1 MEHHPKPLTR
11 GSPGHFAVY
20 GERGVLREGVLAG
33 MLEIARAERSDWLVR
48 PAYNMKAIGDV
59 SMQGLVTVLWPF
71 GDAPAT
77 GNLWYPVVN
86 VSNTSGIR
94 PGVGNLLSDDAAV
107 GRMAT
112 EFFQRKGIRD
122 LLVLGIAGRV
132 VHEERFTSAV
142 EHAQTLGMTVQSFQH
157 NFLGIGAEIS
167 SFVQY
172 TDWFGELLLP
182 VIRSLPLGA
191 GVFCTSDWLAQQIL
205 ILFQSYFPEHL
216 DGSSVLG
223 VDNDAESDTYYGRQ
237 LPTLSSIE
245 PAFKEMGREAFRWL
259 SDHPGPQ
266 GMEQMAGLKRRFPPV
281 RVVERAST
289 AAGGCAD
296 PLTARMIRWAWDRVQ
311 REEAVSVTEM
321 ARAHHMHVKSL
332 ERRFQE
338 HAGGNAVD
346 LLARL
351 KLNRA
356 KALLRES
363 TLPIAEISSRCG
375 YSKQDV
381 LSRALRAAEGCTPRE
396 FRNRSR
402 EPASS

>member
-1 MEHHPKPLTR
+1 MEHHAKPHTR

-33 MLEIARAERSDWLVR
+33 MLETARAERSDWLVR
-48 PAYNMKAIGDV
+48 SAYHMKALGDV
-59 SMQGLVTVLWPF
+59 SMRGLVTVLWPF
-71 GDAPAT
+71 GEAPVT
-77 GNLWYPVVN
+77 KKPGYPVVN

-94 PGVGNLLSDDAAV
+94 PGVGNLLSDDKAV
-107 GRMAT
+107 GRMAA
-112 EFFQRKGIRD
+112 EFFHRKGVRD

-132 VHEERFTSAV
+132 VHEERFTSAI
-142 EHAQTLGMTVQSFQH
+142 EHAQTLGLTVQSFQH
-157 NFLGIGAEIS
+157 DFLGIGAEIS
-167 SFVQY
+167 SFVDY
-172 TDWFGELLLP
+172 TEWLREMLFPTLLA
-182 VIRSLPLGA
+182 LPLGS
-191 GVFCTSDWLAQQIL
+191 GVFCTNDWLAQQIL
-205 ILFQSYFPEHL
+205 ILFQSNFPEHL

-245 PAFKEMGREAFRWL
+245 PAFNEMGREAFRWL
-259 SDHPGPQ
+259 SEHPGSQ
-266 GMEQMAGLKRRFPPV
+266 GAEQMAGLCRRFPPV
-281 RVVERAST
+281 RVIERAST

-296 PLTARMIRWAWDRVQ
+296 PLTARMIRWAWERVQ
-311 REEAVSVTEM
+311 REESVSVTNM

-338 HAGGNAVD
+338 HTGGNAVD

-356 KALLRES
+356 KSLLRETS
-363 TLPIAEISSRCG
+363 LPIAEISSRCG